1 MRRTPFFSEFLV
13 KSHCDLSKP
22 HGKASSECGGP
33 LFFSEFLVKSLCDLS
48 KPHGKTNQFPFVNP
62 DHEVGFLAFFENQII
77 VCSLCES
84 RILTR
89 IHSLFQK
96 QNHYVFSLWIRDSE
110 SDSRLFRKW
119 KFFFFF
125 LQFQNTNHKDFWL
138 GILKPRTP

>member
-1 MRRTPFFSEFLV
+1 MEYMNEMNVFNYLKQHFLYIHPDPFFS
-13 KSHCDLSKP
+13 
-22 HGKASSECGGP
+22 
-33 LFFSEFLVKSLCDLS
+33 SEFLVKSLCDLS

-96 QNHYVFSLWIRDSE
+96 QNHYVFSL
-110 SDSRLFRKW
+110 
-119 KFFFFF
+119 
-125 LQFQNTNHKDFWL
+125 
-138 GILKPRTP
+138 